1 MGQAP
6 VLCYGSADFYQKNH
20 KEVGKTEIFKV
31 YAFIIRSV
39 DFINTFILY

>member
-6 VLCYGSADFYQKNH
+6 VLCYGTADFHQKNH
-20 KEVGKTEIFKV
+20 KEVGKAEMFKV
-31 YAFIIRSV
+31 CAFIIGSV